1 MATIDEHPERFGWW
15 ISELESLG
23 LNVKKINEFNNLDE
37 MRGLAEIIKQ
47 RFYQDHKAH
56 NLLL

>member
-15 ISELESLG
+15 IGELESLG

-37 MRGLAEIIKQ
+37 MRGLV
-47 RFYQDHKAH
+47 
-56 NLLL
+56 